1 MEGLD
6 QVFGNSYNPGNQ
18 QASKPRNELGQ
29 DDFFRLMVAQLN
41 NQDPTKPLDNAEF
54 LGQLAQFSTVN
65 GIGDMNESFAGL
77 VNNLFTSQAMMAAQ
91 LIDREVL
98 IEAGFML
105 NATFDG
111 DGPISGGFITN
122 DVTRD
127 VRVNIYD
134 ETGSLVNSIFVGDV
148 EAGSHQ
154 FSWNGTGMDG
164 NSVPQGRYGIVAEGF
179 SNGQVNALTM
189 QQYNKINSVSVD
201 RQNTSVL
208 LHLDN
213 GEDVTFSQVSEFR

>member
-1 MEGLD
+1 MEALD
-6 QVFGNSYNPGNQ
+6 QVFGSSYNPGDQ
-18 QASKPRNELGQ
+18 SVGKPKNELGQ

-65 GIGDMNESFAGL
+65 GIEDMNESFSGL

-98 IEAGFML
+98 IDAGFAL
-105 NATFDG
+105 NSFFDG
-111 DGPISGGFITN
+111 ENPVSGGFIADDAT
-122 DVTRD
+122 TST
-127 VRVNIYD
+127 RVNIYD
-134 ETGSLVNSIFVGDV
+134 GSGELVNSIDMGTV
-148 EAGSHQ
+148 EAGSYQ
-154 FSWNGTGMDG
+154 FAWNGTGKDG
-164 NSVPQGRYGIVAEGF
+164 NAVEQGRYTIVAEG
-179 SNGQVNALTM
+179 NIGGQLNTLVM

>member
-1 MEGLD
+1 MDGLD
-6 QVFGNSYNPGNQ
+6 QVFGSSYNSGNQ
-18 QASKPRNELGQ
+18 QIGNPRNELGQ
-29 DDFFRLMVAQLN
+29 EDFFRLMVAQLN

-65 GIGDMNESFAGL
+65 GIEDMNESFAGL

-105 NATFDG
+105 NAFFDG
-111 DGPISGGFITN
+111 EDPVSGGFIAN
-122 DVTRD
+122 AVTSET
-127 VRVNIYD
+127 RVNIYD
-134 ETGSLVNSIFVGDV
+134 GSGDLVNSLDVGKVD
-148 EAGSHQ
+148 AGSHQ
-154 FSWNGTGMDG
+154 FTWNGIGKDG
-164 NSVPQGRYGIVAEGF
+164 NVVDQGRYMIVAEGYVDGVL
-179 SNGQVNALTM
+179 NTLTM

-201 RQNTSVL
+201 RQNTAVL